1 MVYYKRL
8 KLFILKKIQANS
20 AINKMTLKN
29 LAICFAPNFFL
40 AQVNLS
46 KNGLN
51 TKEYAKF
58 EAMQKDMPAL
68 LEITEMLIEHIEI
81 ISKIPNSFIMQLREY
96 NEEHDD
102 TSNHKVKN
110 VCVLVNRFC
119 EFRNFSGYSAE
130 RRKILRVAKRSHP
143 LLSQLANL
151 L

>member
-1 MVYYKRL
+1 MVYYKLL

-40 AQVNLS
+40 AQVNIS

-110 VCVLVNRFC
+110 
-119 EFRNFSGYSAE
+119 
-130 RRKILRVAKRSHP
+130 ILCSC
-143 LLSQLANL
+143 
-151 L
+151 